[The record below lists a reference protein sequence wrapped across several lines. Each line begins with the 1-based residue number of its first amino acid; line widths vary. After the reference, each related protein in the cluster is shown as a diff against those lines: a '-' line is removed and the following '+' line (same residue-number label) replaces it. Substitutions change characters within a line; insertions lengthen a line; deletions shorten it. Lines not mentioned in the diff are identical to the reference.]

1 MAISQAKSIWALFG
15 DSQLW
20 APILFFLRD
29 HASLAMS
36 DFFHLASLIC
46 PVGDGIQASVFDPDS
61 ISRSQRHSF

>member
-1 MAISQAKSIWALFG
+1 MAISQSKSIWALFE

-20 APILFFLRD
+20 ASMMHFLPD
-29 HASLAMS
+29 HVSVAMS

-61 ISRSQRHSF
+61 ISRSQRGSF